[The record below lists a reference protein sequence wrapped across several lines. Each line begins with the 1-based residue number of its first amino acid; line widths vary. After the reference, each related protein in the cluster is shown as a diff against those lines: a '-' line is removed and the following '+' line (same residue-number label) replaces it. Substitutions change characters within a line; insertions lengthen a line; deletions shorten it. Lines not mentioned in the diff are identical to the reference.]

1 MKKNNKFGVI
11 TRPSTYIGCNNVTTF
26 FFDPLPKIWEATSD
40 DAMAETLS
48 NVTKVNLDKMDLQE
62 NGCLHYKTIILL
74 NCKSQENPH
83 TYCVRRLFV
92 CCH

>member
-1 MKKNNKFGVI
+1 MKKKNKFGVI

-48 NVTKVNLDKMDLQE
+48 FL
-62 NGCLHYKTIILL
+62 
-74 NCKSQENPH
+74 
-83 TYCVRRLFV
+83 
-92 CCH
+92 